1 MDILLDVVLKYCKR
15 CYLDGDGMCSQCCE
29 LYNICPNCIAYGDG
43 GLCLNCLP
51 DEGVDLGYT
60 MSLVHE
66 WIVRNNYW
74 FETESREAHDE
85 EVSERLLAT
94 KEGFLDIGQD

>member
-1 MDILLDVVLKYCKR
+1 MSVEFCEN
-15 CYLDGDGMCSQCCE
+15 CYNDEDGMCINCCE
-29 LYNICPNCIAYGDG
+29 KYNVCANCVAHGDG

-51 DEGVDLGYT
+51 DEGIDLGYF

-66 WIVRNNYW
+66 WIGANRNF
-74 FETESREAHDE
+74 FETVNREAHDE
-85 EVSERLLAT
+85 EVSERLLAM